1 MLADLGADVIKVE
14 TAAGDGW
21 RGMQVDV
28 AVHGAEVIPKL
39 EEAFL
44 KKTSKEWLE
53 ILRANDIVSEPLV
66 HFADVSEAEQALA
79 NGYIED
85 FVCRNGEKCR
95 MPVSAVRLKSMGP
108 AHSEPAALLGEDT
121 EEILCTLGYSDA
133 EIEEYNAKGAVKVRR

>member
-44 KKTSKEWLE
+44 KKTSKE
-53 ILRANDIVSEPLV
+53 
-66 HFADVSEAEQALA
+66 
-79 NGYIED
+79 
-85 FVCRNGEKCR
+85 
-95 MPVSAVRLKSMGP
+95 
-108 AHSEPAALLGEDT
+108 
-121 EEILCTLGYSDA
+121 YS
-133 EIEEYNAKGAVKVRR
+133 V